1 MDYYTYGNLDLTE
14 KMFKSVAM
22 MTGGNSSFDSLM
34 IATSL
39 LAFIILL
46 GFAAFKQS
54 LMPLSSWFFGLMLVW
69 YGMMIPKVDVVI
81 VDQTNVSANRV
92 VSNMP
97 IGLAFMGNIS
107 SSLGKWFADKSEV
120 VFTPIGDLTYTKTGL
135 VFGAN
140 AYLEASRTN
149 LSNYSP
155 ELQSDL
161 SQYMANCSF
170 YDIVKY
176 HKYSVKDLQETDNI
190 LNLIGN
196 TNEALPTVVHVNGKT
211 ETKFCDQAY
220 VILRDSM
227 TQITQKP
234 NFWQKWAARL
244 NPSGSSSTTNIT
256 QATQTMLS
264 GLEQSYSSIFKG
276 IQKEAI
282 DIVTQEMMINA
293 VKTAT
298 MQNAANTG
306 NSEQMMAALAGAQ
319 AELQTVT
326 ANSTSAFM
334 AAKYLPIMHNL
345 IEGIIIALFPIMI
358 VMCVLGGI
366 SMFNTVLGY
375 LMSLLWVNLWPGLFA
390 MVNGVANSSQAS
402 DSFAKAGGVG
412 GSTLQNS
419 IDMIDIAHSTQAL
432 AGHMTWMVVA
442 LSGVI
447 VMGFRQG
454 VMGAFSSAGASAQ
467 GAASS
472 AGSSVGAGNVSM
484 GNIGYN
490 NTSANKDDRSQ
501 AFTEPG
507 VARVTS
513 SDGMTQTTAGVK
525 GSNYITA
532 NSNSLPVNASSTYT
546 DSNQNTVGNSKT
558 AQISTAT
565 AATSTNAVGATLT
578 GSSGITS
585 TVGKGSSTSDS
596 IGTNKAHS
604 TTSATGYDA
613 QYGHKIDST
622 TGRGD
627 RSDTTTSTSFK
638 SSASIGKGTG
648 ADEAGGAGGAGAAG
662 DKNTAAANTAQ
673 ANKKSAGNAKAMLGV
688 ATDDTQAMGTSY
700 SRNESSSEGGS
711 EGNKYS
717 TGTTVSEGGTHSTAV
732 STGLTDGT
740 AGSDSLTSAST
751 QTSSASIATTKSVGT
766 TDAQT
771 ATTQKSNASSNSIS
785 VSGSSAVGKAFAQS
799 GVTLGDLVKNEGGAQ
814 SKFAASVA
822 QSQEGQVTPNFVGT
836 GYAEVPKTTV
846 SLKNAQA
853 SVGQFYQSSSSHVG
867 AVQTQNSGVVGGAK
881 SVAGLNNVSSDI
893 SNQANS
899 AAGAFNNGYSD
910 ASSTVTSGGAA
921 VVGSLNKQTTAQN
934 AIRQDTSFAQQS
946 NMKVLDLGTDGI
958 NFDTRPEFQNAV
970 SGGNAFSGPPADGGR
985 TQDPK
990 PTGSTVVADQPLNQ
1004 QTFRRLA
1011 RSQSR
1016 KR

>member
-604 TTSATGYDA
+604 TSSATGYDA

-627 RSDTTTSTSFK
+627 SSDTSTSTSANTGFGINRSNGTGQGEGTAAQGTAAQAQGTAAQGK
-638 SSASIGKGTG
+638 DKGTRGSVSASVK
-648 ADEAGGAGGAGAAG
+648 
-662 DKNTAAANTAQ
+662 
-673 ANKKSAGNAKAMLGV
+673 
-688 ATDDTQAMGTSY
+688 TDDTQSMRTSY
-700 SRNESSSEGGS
+700 SRGLSNSEGGS

-785 VSGSSAVGKAFAQS
+785 VSGSSDVGKAFAQS
-799 GVTLGDLVKNEGGAQ
+799 GVTLGDLVKNNDGAQ
-814 SKFAASVA
+814 SKFATAVA
-822 QSQEGQVTPNFVGT
+822 QRQEGQVTPSFEGT

-846 SLKNAQA
+846 SLKNAQS
-853 SVGQFYQSSSSHVG
+853 SVGQFYKNSSSDVG
-867 AVQTQNSGVVGGAK
+867 AVQAQNSGVVGGAK
-881 SVAGLNNVSSDI
+881 SVAGLNNVSSEI

-910 ASSTVTSGGAA
+910 ANSTVTSGGAA
-921 VVGSLNKQTTAQN
+921 VAGSLNAQTTAQN
-934 AIRQDTSFAQQS
+934 AIRKETSFAQKS
-946 NMKVLDLGTDGI
+946 NMNVLDLGTDGI
-958 NFDTRPEFQNAV
+958 NFDTRPEFQKAV
-970 SGGNAFSGPPADGGR
+970 SGGDAFSGPPTNEGK

-1011 RSQSR
+1011 RPQSR